1 MKDPK
6 TTTRIAWVAS
16 AMWMGVI
23 FALSSLPGS
32 SVPAG
37 EYGSI
42 GHFGGY
48 LVLGALYFVA
58 LGGRGGGW
66 RAVAFAVLLA
76 SAYGVTDEFHQSFVP
91 GRMPDPADWATD
103 TLGALTGALAAFGA
117 LRWLAVRRR
126 RKRALS
132 GSGALQ

>member
-1 MKDPK
+1 MKDAK
-6 TTTRIAWVAS
+6 TTARIAWVAA

-48 LVLGALYFVA
+48 MVLGALYFLA
-58 LGGRGGGW
+58 LGGHRNGW
-66 RAVAFAVLLA
+66 RAVALAVLLA

-103 TLGALTGALAAFGA
+103 TLGALTGALATFGL
-117 LRWLAVRRR
+117 LRWL
-126 RKRALS
+126 RADPERES
-132 GSGALQ
+132 GTRGSGAPQ

>member
-6 TTTRIAWVAS
+6 ITVRVAWVVS
-16 AMWMGVI
+16 ALWMGVI
-23 FALSSLPGS
+23 FALSSLPGDS
-32 SVPAG
+32 MPAG

-48 LVLGALYFVA
+48 LVLGGLYFIA
-58 LGGRGGGW
+58 LGGRRAGW
-66 RAVAFAVLLA
+66 RAVALAVLLA

-103 TLGALTGALAAFGA
+103 TVGALTGALAAFGT
-117 LRWLAVRRR
+117 LWWLAATQRRER
-126 RKRALS
+126 DTR
-132 GSGALQ
+132 GSDAPQ